1 MAKTFDQKLS
11 DYADLIVH
19 VGLNLQKGQRL
30 AVSGKNLF
38 RGAPLASA
46 PLVRKIVASAY
57 KAGAPL
63 VDVFWDDDQTQ
74 LIRFKHAP
82 RDSFAEFPTW
92 RTRALAE
99 YAANGDAIVSIY
111 GEDPD
116 LFAGQD
122 PELVTLA
129 QRTMEKH
136 MQPQMEL
143 LMKNAYNWLLV
154 SVPNPQWAAK
164 VFPELPA
171 DKQVDAMWEEIF
183 RLCRIDRDDPVAA
196 WKEHIAQLNAAAK
209 YLNEK
214 KYDALHYTA
223 PGTDF
228 TVGLPVGHI
237 WNSAQSDT
245 LGGITFTPNL
255 PTEEIFT
262 LGDKNRA
269 EGTLKASM
277 PLSYGGRLFE
287 EFSMVFKDGRIT
299 EVKAKKNEE
308 ALRELLNIDDGAGRV
323 GEIALVPHSSPI
335 AQAGR
340 LFYNTLYDEN
350 AASHIAAGRAY
361 RFTLKDGE
369 SMSSE
374 DFAAAGG
381 NESLVHVDFMI
392 GSDKMDIDGL
402 TKDGKAEPL
411 MRKGEWA
418 YK

>member
-1 MAKTFDQKLS
+1 M
-11 DYADLIVH
+11 
-19 VGLNLQKGQRL
+19 
-30 AVSGKNLF
+30 
-38 RGAPLASA
+38 
-46 PLVRKIVASAY
+46 
-57 KAGAPL
+57 
-63 VDVFWDDDQTQ
+63 
-74 LIRFKHAP
+74 
-82 RDSFAEFPTW
+82 
-92 RTRALAE
+92 AE

-164 VFPELPA
+164 VFPDVPA
-171 DKQVDAMWEEIF
+171 DKQVEAMWEEIF

-223 PGTDF
+223 PGTHF
-228 TVGLPVGHI
+228 TVGLPAGHI

-262 LGDKNRA
+262 LGDKNR
-269 EGTLKASM
+269 
-277 PLSYGGRLFE
+277 
-287 EFSMVFKDGRIT
+287 
-299 EVKAKKNEE
+299 
-308 ALRELLNIDDGAGRV
+308 
-323 GEIALVPHSSPI
+323 
-335 AQAGR
+335 
-340 LFYNTLYDEN
+340 
-350 AASHIAAGRAY
+350 
-361 RFTLKDGE
+361 
-369 SMSSE
+369 
-374 DFAAAGG
+374 
-381 NESLVHVDFMI
+381 
-392 GSDKMDIDGL
+392 
-402 TKDGKAEPL
+402 
-411 MRKGEWA
+411 
-418 YK
+418 